1 MSGGGT
7 PRGAAT
13 RRAAADGLLASLG
26 VAVQY
31 IGLAQADPASG
42 VWPVAAGRAAAVV
55 LLLPSAWRHLPEFRQ
70 PTARLVQ
77 ALVIGAGAALGLAL
91 YLWAAHQQMLALAVV
106 LASLYPAI
114 PTVLGL
120 ALLHEKVSRQQVAG
134 LLAAAGAVVLLT
146 LG

>member
-1 MSGGGT
+1 MTG
-7 PRGAAT
+7 PH
-13 RRAAADGLLASLG
+13 
-26 VAVQY
+26 
-31 IGLAQADPASG
+31 P
-42 VWPVAAGRAAAVV
+42 WPGWE
-55 LLLPSAWRHLPEFRQ
+55 SAWRHLPEVRQ
-70 PTARLVQ
+70 PTARLVL

-134 LLAAAGAVVLLT
+134 LLAAAGGVVLLT